1 MPAPPAAALQTY
13 RDELDRLARQPDAA
27 HEGAVRGA
35 FAALLK
41 GAGGDRWTLVEE
53 HTAKGAGGRAIRY
66 DGVVRDD
73 YGYTLGHW
81 EAKDSG
87 DDLEAEVQAKF
98 ARGYSRRNILF
109 QAPARALLYQDG
121 GLRFGADLDD
131 PAQLAEVL
139 DLFFRYR
146 EPEIERFHEAVA
158 AFKAR
163 IPDLAAGLLAKIGA
177 ARREDPAF
185 RARFE
190 AFVETVRES
199 VNPNVAVGAV
209 EEMLVQHLL
218 TERVIR
224 SVFNHRDFARRN
236 AIAREIEGVVDALT
250 GRHFS
255 REEFIG
261 QLDRFYR
268 AVEEAAAGID
278 DFAEKQDLLNTVYEQ
293 FFQGFSDRV
302 ADTHGIVYTP
312 QPLVDFMVRSVD
324 RLLDRHFG
332 QSLAALGVHVLDPFV
347 GTGNFLVRVMDAV
360 PAPALPAKYGAGG
373 ARGELHANEVMLLPY
388 YVASLN
394 VEHAYLDKTGHY
406 APFEG
411 IVLVDTFEMVEG
423 KTLGMFSAENSERAQ
438 RQREAPITVVIGNP
452 PYNAHQ
458 VNANDANQ
466 NRKYPH
472 IDGRVSETYAAASAA
487 QNKNALSDPYVK
499 AFRWASD
506 RVGDQGVVAFVTND
520 SFLDALSF
528 DGMRRHLAGEFDE
541 AWVVG
546 LGGNVRKNPKL
557 SGTTHNVFGIQVG
570 VAVTLLV
577 RTGGKRKAEDGRATI
592 RYAEAGA
599 GWRKGEKYD
608 WLTEASDLDGL
619 DWRVLEPNTRHL
631 WLTGDLSD
639 DWDDLIPLVSQNER
653 RSDEANETTILD
665 DYCPGLQTNR
675 DMWIYGFDRERLAE
689 RVERFVDTYNA
700 QVVKW
705 QRKGGKGVRAQDVVT
720 HDDTKIKW
728 SSSLKNSLK
737 RGTFADFNEDDIR
750 HATYR
755 PYVSKWL
762 YFDRTLIHRP
772 GLFDTFFPRPDAAN
786 LVIWLK
792 VGSAWPMFALM
803 VDRPAD
809 VLPQGGSQCIPLYLY
824 LPLAE
829 GGAEDPG
836 ETVVTLGGDLYARR
850 ENLTDWSLERFRARY
865 AGETAPPDATPP
877 DGATPPGAQGAG
889 GAGREIQKADVFH
902 YVYAVLHH
910 PAYRA
915 RYAADLKRSLPR
927 VPFAPPVAEGGAGF
941 WPFAE
946 AGRALAALHVGY
958 EAAPE
963 YPLDLVHAEGAPLT
977 DRVERMKLDEG
988 AGTLRLNGALTL
1000 AGIPPEAFAYRL
1012 GNRSALG
1019 WLADQVRVKT
1029 DKRSGIVHDPNT
1041 AGSSLG
1047 GGAAA
1052 GPGGAV
1058 AALVRRVTWVSVE
1071 TVRIVAGLPEL
1082 GLPDE
1087 EGGVGGTGEAT

>member
-87 DDLEAEVQAKF
+87 DDLEAEAQAKF
-98 ARGYSRRNILF
+98 GRGYSRRNILF

-121 GLRFGADLDD
+121 GLRLDADLAD
-131 PAQLAEVL
+131 PAALADAL

-146 EPEIERFHEAVA
+146 EPEVERFHEAVA

-332 QSLAALGVHVLDPFV
+332 QSLAAPGVHVLDPFV

-360 PAPALPAKYGAGG
+360 PAPALPAKYGAGAG
-373 ARGELHANEVMLLPY
+373 RGELHANEVMLLPY

-394 VEHAYLDKTGHY
+394 VEHAYLDKTGRY

-466 NRKYPH
+466 NRAYPH
-472 IDGRVSETYAAASAA
+472 VDGRVRETYAAASAA
-487 QNKNALSDPYVK
+487 TLKNKLYDPYVR

-520 SFLDALSF
+520 SFLDDLSF

-541 AWVVG
+541 VWVVN
-546 LGGNVRKNPKL
+546 LGGNVRKHPEL

-608 WLTEASDLDGL
+608 WLTEAGDLDGL
-619 DWRVLEPNTRHL
+619 DWRELEPNARHL

-639 DWDDLIPLVSQNER
+639 DWDDLTPLVSKAEKA
-653 RSDEANETTILD
+653 SGAENETTVLD
-665 DYCPGLQTNR
+665 EYCPGVNTKR
-675 DMWIYGFDRERLAE
+675 DPWVYDFDRERLGE
-689 RVERFVDTYNA
+689 RVERLVDTYNA

-705 QRKGGKGVRAQDVVT
+705 QRKGRDGLKPQDVVT
-720 HDDTKIKW
+720 SDDAEIKW
-728 SSSLKNSLK
+728 GSTLLRSLKAGDLLDYDEENV
-737 RGTFADFNEDDIR
+737 RR
-750 HATYR
+750 VMYR
-755 PYVSKWL
+755 PFVSKWL
-762 YFDRTLIHRP
+762 YYAAPLVERP
-772 GLFDTFFPRPDAAN
+772 GRWSEYFPTPDVENRVVCVSNTGWRSDFACLMLDQIGDDHA
-786 LVIWLK
+786 LA
-792 VGSAWPMFALM
+792 SADNYQFVPFYAY
-803 VDRPAD
+803 RR
-809 VLPQGGSQCIPLYLY
+809 
-824 LPLAE
+824 LAE
-829 GGAEDPG
+829 GGAADPG
-836 ETVVTLGGDLYARR
+836 EAVVTLGGARYARR
-850 ENLTDWSLERFRARY
+850 ENVTDWSLEQFRARY
-865 AGETAPPDATPP
+865 AGETAPPDVTPP
-877 DGATPPGAQGAG
+877 RPSAT
-889 GAGREIQKADVFH
+889 V
-902 YVYAVLHH
+902 
-910 PAYRA
+910 
-915 RYAADLKRSLPR
+915 
-927 VPFAPPVAEGGAGF
+927 
-941 WPFAE
+941 
-946 AGRALAALHVGY
+946 
-958 EAAPE
+958 
-963 YPLDLVHAEGAPLT
+963 
-977 DRVERMKLDEG
+977 
-988 AGTLRLNGALTL
+988 
-1000 AGIPPEAFAYRL
+1000 
-1012 GNRSALG
+1012 
-1019 WLADQVRVKT
+1019 
-1029 DKRSGIVHDPNT
+1029 
-1041 AGSSLG
+1041 G
-1047 GGAAA
+1047 GGL
-1052 GPGGAV
+1052 
-1058 AALVRRVTWVSVE
+1058 LVPS
-1071 TVRIVAGLPEL
+1071 
-1082 GLPDE
+1082 
-1087 EGGVGGTGEAT
+1087 

>member
-13 RDELDRLARQPDAA
+13 RDELDRLARQPDAE

-109 QAPARALLYQDG
+109 QAPARALLFQDG
-121 GLRFGADLDD
+121 GFRFGADLDD

-177 ARREDPAF
+177 ARREDAAF
-185 RARFE
+185 RRRFE
-190 AFVETVRES
+190 AFVETVRQS

-236 AIAREIEGVVDALT
+236 AIAREIEEVVDALT

-332 QSLAALGVHVLDPFV
+332 QSLAAPGVHVLDPFV

-438 RQREAPITVVIGNP
+438 RQREAPITVIVGNP
-452 PYNAHQ
+452 PYNANQ

-466 NRKYPH
+466 NRAYPH
-472 IDGRVSETYAAASAA
+472 IDGRIRETYAAASAA
-487 QNKNALSDPYVK
+487 TLKNKLYDPYIR

-506 RVGDQGVVAFVTND
+506 RLGRSGVVAFVTNN
-520 SFLDALSF
+520 SFLLKNAF
-528 DGMRRHLAGEFDE
+528 DGMREHLRRDFSTIYVLNLKGDARTAGEPRRRQ
-541 AWVVG
+541 
-546 LGGNVRKNPKL
+546 GGNVFSDDIR
-557 SGTTHNVFGIQVG
+557 VG
-570 VAVTLLV
+570 VSVAFLV
-577 RTGGKRKAEDGRATI
+577 REEGHRSAPATI
-592 RYAEAGA
+592 HYAEAEDHATGTA
-599 GWRKGEKYD
+599 KQD
-608 WLTEASDLDGL
+608 LLTEAGDLDGL
-619 DWRVLEPNTRHL
+619 DWRELEPNARHL

-639 DWDDLIPLVSQNER
+639 DWDDLTPLVSKAEKA
-653 RSDEANETTILD
+653 SGAENETTILD
-665 DYCPGLQTNR
+665 AYCPGVNTAR
-675 DMWIYGFDRERLAE
+675 DAWVYGFDRERLGE

-705 QRKGGKGVRAQDVVT
+705 QRKGGGNVKPQDVVT
-720 HDDTKIKW
+720 SDGTKIKW
-728 SSSLKNSLK
+728 ASALTNALKA
-737 RGTFADFNEDDIR
+737 GDFLDYDEENIR
-750 HATYR
+750 RVMYR
-755 PYVSKWL
+755 PFVPKWL
-762 YFDRTLIHRP
+762 YYAAPLVERP
-772 GLFDTFFPRPDAAN
+772 GLFSEYLPTPDAEN
-786 LVIWLK
+786 LVLCVSNTGWRTEF
-792 VGSAWPMFALM
+792 SALM
-803 VDRPAD
+803 LDRIGDFHLLASAD
-809 VLPQGGSQCIPLYLY
+809 GYQFVPFYVY
-824 LPLAE
+824 RPLAE
-829 GGAEDPG
+829 GGAADPG
-836 ETVVTLGGDLYARR
+836 EAVVTLGGDLYARR
-850 ENLTDWSLERFRARY
+850 ENVTDWSLERFRARY

-927 VPFAPPVAEGGAGF
+927 VPFAPSVAEGGAGF

-963 YPLDLVHAEGAPLT
+963 YPLDLVHAEGAPLS
-977 DRVERMKLDEG
+977 DRVERMKLDEA

-1000 AGIPPEAFAYRL
+1000 AGIPPEAFGYRL

-1047 GGAAA
+1047 GGAA

-1058 AALVRRVTWVSVE
+1058 AALVRRVTHVSVE
-1071 TVRIVAGLPEL
+1071 TVRIVAALPDL
-1082 GLPDE
+1082 GLP
-1087 EGGVGGTGEAT
+1087 GE